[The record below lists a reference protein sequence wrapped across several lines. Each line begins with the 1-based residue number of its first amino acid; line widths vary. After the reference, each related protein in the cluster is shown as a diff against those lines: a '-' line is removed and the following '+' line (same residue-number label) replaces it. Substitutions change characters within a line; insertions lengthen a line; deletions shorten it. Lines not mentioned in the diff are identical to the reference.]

1 MKGQYVM
8 LSSSMCRRCWQL
20 SLMSEV
26 SPVILFNAISHWL
39 AGRFA
44 GGDSGTSSSLTC
56 FRRMER
62 CSIRSEDGSEMGGAV
77 GPSGQWHCHCVA
89 RLYAWLL
96 GNNEHA

>member
-44 GGDSGTSSSLTC
+44 NL
-56 FRRMER
+56 
-62 CSIRSEDGSEMGGAV
+62 
-77 GPSGQWHCHCVA
+77 Q
-89 RLYAWLL
+89 
-96 GNNEHA
+96 